1 MDLRVRLNSP
11 QFFWS
16 ALIIMLIIQ
25 TVMGY
30 QLRDV
35 GGQLV
40 SLQLTCDPRA
50 FQAVLTAWTSEQL
63 AQYQS
68 HFLPDFFY
76 PLAYGSVLASLMAKM
91 MIRHQ
96 RSHLWNRLLWLP
108 GVAILTDYAEN
119 TLHLLMSHQGTL
131 SAPHLVPVAFG
142 FALVKWGVLVGLIL
156 GLLMA
161 RILPARP

>member
-1 MDLRVRLNSP
+1 MDLRIRLSSP

-25 TVMGY
+25 TVIGY

-68 HFLPDFFY
+68 HFLTDFFY
-76 PLAYGSVLASLMAKM
+76 PLAYGSVLGSLMAKM
-91 MIRHQ
+91 MNRHQ
-96 RSHLWNRLLWLP
+96 RSHWWNRFLWLP
-108 GVAILTDYAEN
+108 GLVVLADYAEN

-131 SAPHLVPVAFG
+131 TAPHLVPMAFG
-142 FALVKWGVLVGLIL
+142 FALVKWILLAGLIL

-161 RILPARP
+161 RLLPARP